1 MPRSSL
7 KTPTKEPASPH
18 EDWED
23 HENSDK
29 EQESCSSTSTIAR
42 SIDFDVYAPRCFM
55 MREVNEVTDVK
66 IKTDDAD
73 VKVFK
78 KVFNAV
84 MVDPFG
90 NERVLAIWNN
100 NALKAAAFFK

>member
-1 MPRSSL
+1 
-7 KTPTKEPASPH
+7 
-18 EDWED
+18 
-23 HENSDK
+23 
-29 EQESCSSTSTIAR
+29 
-42 SIDFDVYAPRCFM
+42 M